1 MSKENTQKKWNHSII
16 AWLAVALCLHG
27 LLLLI
32 PLHKAQPPGEPE
44 PLLLVQLQQPPAPQA
59 VPAPP
64 QIQPE
69 PTKPVTPPVLAE
81 LPPPVTE
88 PAGQEKEAEEEKTP
102 WSAARLNQ
110 TVRNLQLDEPGTAPG
125 RQLGIHQQ
133 QELPPNWRAGMGAE
147 SVQVEANR
155 FSEMYAPAEVEIV
168 DRWLAADGSH
178 NVVVNLPNGDTVCG
192 RANAWNPM
200 QPLVEHVMLFRKC
213 SGGGKRTFSMEI
225 PESMRDEILK

>member
-1 MSKENTQKKWNHSII
+1 MSKENTKKKWNPSII

-32 PLHKAQPPGEPE
+32 PLHQPQSPGEHE
-44 PLLLVQLQQPPAPQA
+44 PLLLVQLQQSPAPQT
-59 VPAPP
+59 VPEPP
-64 QIQPE
+64 QIKPE
-69 PTKPVTPPVLAE
+69 PIKPVTPPVLAE
-81 LPPPVTE
+81 LPPPVTQPTE
-88 PAGQEKEAEEEKTP
+88 PEEEKTP
-102 WSAARLNQ
+102 WSAARLIQ
-110 TVRNLQLDEPGTAPG
+110 TVRNLPREEPGTAPH
-125 RQLGIHQQ
+125 RRLGIHQR

-147 SVQVEANR
+147 AVQEEANR